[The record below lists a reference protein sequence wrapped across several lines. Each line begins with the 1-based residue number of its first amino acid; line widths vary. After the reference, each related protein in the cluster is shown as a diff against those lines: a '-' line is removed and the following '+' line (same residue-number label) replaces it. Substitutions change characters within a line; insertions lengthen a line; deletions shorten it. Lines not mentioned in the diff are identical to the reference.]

1 MHSIPPAGG
10 ALVGRPGTPETP
22 LSPYRPSAHQPQPEP
37 HVRFRTSMGGG
48 AASPQRASTY
58 NPNAPA
64 AAPAARQA
72 QHIQQHGEHDSA
84 GRTSSTLPPAAHAL
98 SPVNSVSVV
107 NPPAAPMSEQQPAAL
122 SASVPAAL
130 PPSDTLR
137 AALARTPPPGP
148 VPALV
153 AGAASPIPAA
163 PWSPLVLPGTQ
174 RSIAAAAAGGA
185 VVGGQVQYRA
195 LLAAAQAAKR
205 GTGQRAK
212 AFHEEMAQLDDEID
226 EFVGNYKFE
235 QYAPEAALVVQTAWR
250 AARARVF
257 FGSYMAVR
265 GKHLR
270 RQMALAFLPLKQLVL
285 AVLHAR
291 RRLLWRAFQEWR
303 EWVRLSDELFTK
315 VRSWGM
321 DRAGVDWAGIG
332 LDLGSAGWDGTGQER
347 EEDEDTQ
354 AMSAM
359 PH

>member
-1 MHSIPPAGG
+1 M
-10 ALVGRPGTPETP
+10 
-22 LSPYRPSAHQPQPEP
+22 
-37 HVRFRTSMGGG
+37 
-48 AASPQRASTY
+48 
-58 NPNAPA
+58 
-64 AAPAARQA
+64 
-72 QHIQQHGEHDSA
+72 
-84 GRTSSTLPPAAHAL
+84 
-98 SPVNSVSVV
+98 
-107 NPPAAPMSEQQPAAL
+107 
-122 SASVPAAL
+122 
-130 PPSDTLR
+130 
-137 AALARTPPPGP
+137 
-148 VPALV
+148 
-153 AGAASPIPAA
+153 
-163 PWSPLVLPGTQ
+163 LPGTQ

-205 GTGQRAK
+205 GTNQHAQ

-250 AARARVF
+250 AARARRF

-270 RQMALAFLPLKQLVL
+270 RHMALAFLPLKQLVL

-315 VRSWGM
+315 VGGWGR
-321 DRAGVDWAGIG
+321 DRAGVAWAGLGCGRGRGRRCGAG
-332 LDLGSAGWDGTGQER
+332 LDLQQHESR
-347 EEDEDTQ
+347 SSLPPTQ
-354 AMSAM
+354 QPDMA